1 MTSLNLDPRH
11 RAMLAEMHVRVWAPA
26 WEPDL
31 VPEPHAAVSVGPIA
45 ADTFGAPNVEL
56 GVAAPLTNGTSA
68 NKSSTFTDAA
78 DLAASAISANS
89 AARSPVS
96 VPAPRAATPAPILIQ
111 RPEGLDQMDWAT
123 LQTTVATCQA
133 CTLCGTRKNTVFGVG
148 GPTPVNNDGEVAQAP
163 KVDWLIVGET
173 PGEAEDAQGEP
184 FVGAAGELL
193 DNMLRACGQS
203 RTGPLKGAAPDAGGV
218 FITNVLKCSPPGNR
232 NPKREEAA
240 QCTPYLQQ
248 QVALLKPKVIV
259 AMGRVAIQALL
270 QDTVPELDTTP
281 LGKLRGQVRRYNGV
295 PVVVTYHPAYV
306 LRNLP
311 EKAKVWADLCL
322 AMAQVSDQP

>member
-1 MTSLNLDPRH
+1 MTSLHLDPRQ
-11 RAMLAEMHVRVWAPA
+11 RAMLAEMQVRVWAPA

-31 VPEPHAAVSVGPIA
+31 VAEPNAAAS
-45 ADTFGAPNVEL
+45 
-56 GVAAPLTNGTSA
+56 AAPSA
-68 NKSSTFTDAA
+68 DKPSTFADAA
-78 DLAASAISANS
+78 DLAVRTLPAARASS
-89 AARSPVS
+89 AALSPVLSPVS
-96 VPAPRAATPAPILIQ
+96 APVPSAATAAPVIIQ
-111 RPEGLDQMDWAT
+111 RPEGLGQMDWAT
-123 LQTTVATCQA
+123 LQSTVTNCQA
-133 CTLCGTRKNTVFGVG
+133 CSLCGTRKNTVFGMG
-148 GPTPVNNDGEVAQAP
+148 GPVLEVQTP

-203 RTGPLKGAAPDAGGV
+203 RTGPLKGAPANAGGV

-232 NPKREEAA
+232 NPTREEAA

-270 QDTVPELDTTP
+270 QDSVPELDTTP
-281 LGKLRGQVRRYNGV
+281 LGKLRGQVRRYQGV

-322 AMAQVSDQP
+322 AMAQLSDQP

>member
-1 MTSLNLDPRH
+1 MTSLNLDPRQ

-31 VPEPHAAVSVGPIA
+31 VPEPHAAESTAPSV
-45 ADTFGAPNVEL
+45 DQ
-56 GVAAPLTNGTSA
+56 
-68 NKSSTFTDAA
+68 SSTFADAA
-78 DLAASAISANS
+78 DLALLALPATSATN
-89 AARSPVS
+89 AARNPVS
-96 VPAPRAATPAPILIQ
+96 VPSPRAATTAPVITQ
-111 RPEGLDQMDWAT
+111 RPEGLDQMDWPT
-123 LQTTVATCQA
+123 LQATVASCQA
-133 CTLCGTRKNTVFGVG
+133 CSLCGTRKNTVFGVG
-148 GPTPVNNDGEVAQAP
+148 GPIQEGQAP

-281 LGKLRGQVRRYNGV
+281 LGKLRGQVRRYQGV

-322 AMAQVSDQP
+322 AMAQISDQP